1 MIDYLALID
10 KYYGDKPELRHIL
23 VTHSRQVAD
32 RALTIIDAHPQWV
45 SEGLVDRTF
54 VEEAAMLHDIGILF
68 CDAPKIYCT
77 GPHKY
82 IEHGYL
88 GAELLRAEGLPK
100 HALVA
105 ERHTG
110 TGITIEQVERE
121 ELPIPE
127 RNYCPESL
135 EEKII
140 CYADKF
146 YSKSHL
152 GEEVALEWRN
162 CATRTLVFYHYLNR
176 WLKPMES
183 SSRNCILALVS
194 PSIMTVLS

>member
-1 MIDYLALID
+1 MDYIKLID
-10 KYYGDKPELRHIL
+10 KYYGNVPELRHIL
-23 VTHSRQVAD
+23 LTHSRQVSD
-32 RALTIIDAHPQWV
+32 RALSIIDRHPEW
-45 SEGLVDRTF
+45 EANGLVDRQF
-54 VEEAAMLHDIGILF
+54 VEEAAMLHDIGIIF
-68 CDAPKIYCT
+68 CDAPKIHCF
-77 GPHKY
+77 GSHKY

-88 GAELLRAEGLPK
+88 GAELLRQEGLPK

-127 RNYCPESL
+127 RDYCPQSL

-152 GEEVALEWRN
+152 GEEVAIEKIKYNIWKYGHEAFLRWNE
-162 CATRTLVFYHYLNR
+162 LV
-176 WLKPMES
+176 
-183 SSRNCILALVS
+183 ALCGED
-194 PSIMTVLS
+194 L

>member
-1 MIDYLALID
+1 MVDYNAIIE
-10 KYYGDKPELRHIL
+10 KYYGDSPELRHVL

-32 RALTIIDAHPQWV
+32 RSLRIVDSHPEWIAQ
-45 SEGLVDRTF
+45 GLVDRAF
-54 VEEAAMLHDIGILF
+54 IEEAAMLHDIGIIF
-68 CDAPKIYCT
+68 CSAPKIHCNGT
-77 GPHKY
+77 HQY

-88 GAELLRAEGLPK
+88 GAELLRSEGLEK

-110 TGITIEQVERE
+110 TGITIEQIERE

-127 RNYCPESL
+127 RDYCPQSL

-152 GEEVALEWRN
+152 GEEVPLAKIKYNIWKYGHE
-162 CATRTLVFYHYLNR
+162 AFVR
-176 WLKPMES
+176 WNELTELMGEAD
-183 SSRNCILALVS
+183 RE
-194 PSIMTVLS
+194 

>member
-1 MIDYLALID
+1 MDCIELID
-10 KYYGDKPELRHIL
+10 KYYAGSPELRHVL
-23 VTHSRQVAD
+23 LTHSRQVAD
-32 RALTIIDAHPQWV
+32 RALRIVDAHPEWLAQ
-45 SEGLVDRTF
+45 GLVDRTF
-54 VEEAAMLHDIGILF
+54 VEEAAMLHDIGIIF
-68 CDAPKIYCT
+68 CSAPKIHCV
-77 GPHKY
+77 GEHKY

-88 GAELLRAEGLPK
+88 GAELLRQEGLPR

-121 ELPIPE
+121 DLPIPV
-127 RNYCPESL
+127 RDYCPQSL

-152 GEEVALEWRN
+152 GEEVALSKVRANIWKYGHDAIVRWEQ
-162 CATRTLVFYHYLNR
+162 LV
-176 WLKPMES
+176 
-183 SSRNCILALVS
+183 ALCE
-194 PSIMTVLS
+194 PEINN

>member
-1 MIDYLALID
+1 MDYIKLID
-10 KYYGDKPELRHIL
+10 KYYADSPELRHVL
-23 VTHSRQVAD
+23 LTHSRQVAD
-32 RALTIIDAHPQWV
+32 RALRIVDAHPEWTNG
-45 SEGLVDRTF
+45 EGANGECLVDRQF
-54 VEEAAMLHDIGILF
+54 IEEAAMLHDIGIIF
-68 CDAPKIYCT
+68 CDAPKIHCV

-88 GAELLRAEGLPK
+88 GAELLRREGLEK

-127 RNYCPESL
+127 RDYCPQSL

-152 GEEVALEWRN
+152 GEEVAIEKIKYNIWKYGHD
-162 CATRTLVFYHYLNR
+162 AIIR
-176 WLKPMES
+176 WNELS
-183 SSRNCILALVS
+183 ALCE
-194 PSIMTVLS
+194 

>member
-1 MIDYLALID
+1 MDYIKLID
-10 KYYGDKPELRHIL
+10 KYYASSPELRHIL
-23 VTHSRQVAD
+23 LTHSRQVAD
-32 RALTIIDAHPQWV
+32 RALAIVDAHPEWTDQH
-45 SEGLVDRTF
+45 LVDRQF
-54 VEEAAMLHDIGILF
+54 VEEAAMLHDIGIIF
-68 CDAPKIYCT
+68 CNAPKIYCV

-88 GAELLRAEGLPK
+88 GAELLRQEGLPK

-110 TGITIEQVERE
+110 TGITIEQIERE

-127 RNYCPESL
+127 RDYCPQSL

-146 YSKSHL
+146 YSKSRPDHVRTVL
-152 GEEVALEWRN
+152 ETAQSLEKFGRAGVDKFLEW
-162 CATRTLVFYHYLNR
+162 
-176 WLKPMES
+176 
-183 SSRNCILALVS
+183 SRKFE
-194 PSIMTVLS
+194 

>member
-1 MIDYLALID
+1 M
-10 KYYGDKPELRHIL
+10 L

-32 RALTIIDAHPQWV
+32 RALRIVDAHPEWTDPLNPP
-45 SEGLVDRTF
+45 EGGIVDRTF
-54 VEEAAMLHDIGILF
+54 IEEAAMLHDIGIIY
-68 CDAPKIYCT
+68 CNAPKIYCN
-77 GPHKY
+77 GPHAY

-88 GAELLRAEGLPK
+88 GAELLRKEGLPK

-110 TGITIEQVERE
+110 TGITIEQIERE

-127 RNYCPESL
+127 RNYCPQSL

-152 GEEVALEWRN
+152 GEEVALEKIKYNIWKYGHE
-162 CATRTLVFYHYLNR
+162 AFVR
-176 WLKPMES
+176 WQE
-183 SSRNCILALVS
+183 
-194 PSIMTVLS
+194 LSKLMGETD

>member
-1 MIDYLALID
+1 MDYIALID
-10 KYYGDKPELRHIL
+10 KYYADAPELRNIL
-23 VTHSRQVAD
+23 LTHSRQVAD
-32 RALTIIDAHPQWV
+32 RALQILDAHPQW
-45 SEGLVDRTF
+45 EEQGLVDRQF
-54 VEEAAMLHDIGILF
+54 LEEAAMLHDIGIIY
-68 CDAPKIYCT
+68 CDAPKIYCF

-88 GAELLRAEGLPK
+88 GAELLRNEGLPK

-110 TGITIEQVERE
+110 TGITVEQIERE

-127 RNYCPESL
+127 RDYCPQSL

-152 GEEVALEWRN
+152 NEEVALDKIKYNIWKYGHE
-162 CATRTLVFYHYLNR
+162 AFVR
-176 WLKPMES
+176 WQ
-183 SSRNCILALVS
+183 ALEA
-194 PSIMTVLS
+194 LCK

>member
-1 MIDYLALID
+1 MDYIKLID
-10 KYYGDKPELRHIL
+10 TVYASQPELKEVL
-23 VTHSRQVAD
+23 LTHSRQVAD
-32 RALTIIDAHPQWV
+32 RALAIVDAHPEWTA
-45 SEGLVDRTF
+45 SGMVDRQF
-54 VEEAAMLHDIGILF
+54 VEEAAMLHDIGI
-68 CDAPKIYCT
+68 IYCYAP
-77 GPHKY
+77 GIHCIGSHKY

-88 GAELLRAEGLPK
+88 GAELLRREGYPK

-110 TGITIEQVERE
+110 TGILAEQVYRE

-127 RNYCPESL
+127 QDYCPESL

-152 GEEVALEWRN
+152 GEEVALEKIRTNIWRYGHD
-162 CATRTLVFYHYLNR
+162 AILRWEQLV
-176 WLKPMES
+176 
-183 SSRNCILALVS
+183 ALCEN
-194 PSIMTVLS
+194 

>member
-1 MIDYLALID
+1 MLNYLALID
-10 KYYGDKPELRHIL
+10 KYYGEAPELRHIL
-23 VTHSRQVAD
+23 LTHSRQVAD
-32 RALTIIDAHPQWV
+32 RALRIIDAHPEW
-45 SEGLVDRTF
+45 EVDRQF
-54 VEEAAMLHDIGILF
+54 VEEAAMLHDIGIIF
-68 CDAPKIYCT
+68 CNAPKIYCT

-88 GAELLRAEGLPK
+88 GAELLRKEGLPK

-110 TGITIEQVERE
+110 TGITIDQIERE

-127 RNYCPESL
+127 RDYCPQSL

-146 YSKSHL
+146 YSKSHP
-152 GEEVALEWRN
+152 GEEVDMAKIKYNIWKYGHEAFVRWQE
-162 CATRTLVFYHYLNR
+162 LVELCGEN
-176 WLKPMES
+176 L
-183 SSRNCILALVS
+183 
-194 PSIMTVLS
+194 

>member
-1 MIDYLALID
+1 MDYIKLID
-10 KYYGDKPELRHIL
+10 KYYDGQPELRHIL

-32 RALTIIDAHPQWV
+32 RALSIVDAHPEWEEQ
-45 SEGLVDRTF
+45 GLVDRTF
-54 VEEAAMLHDIGILF
+54 IEEAAMLHDIGIF
-68 CDAPKIYCT
+68 YCNAPKIHCNGT
-77 GPHKY
+77 HKY

-88 GAELLRAEGLPK
+88 GAELLRSEGLPK

-127 RNYCPESL
+127 RDYCPQSL

-152 GEEVALEWRN
+152 GEEVDINKIKYNIWKYGHEAFVRWNE
-162 CATRTLVFYHYLNR
+162 LVELMGEADR
-176 WLKPMES
+176 
-183 SSRNCILALVS
+183 
-194 PSIMTVLS
+194 

>member
-1 MIDYLALID
+1 MVYTKIIY
-10 KYYGDKPELRHIL
+10 KYYGNYPALREIL

-32 RALTIIDAHPQWV
+32 RALRIIDAHPEWTNG
-45 SEGLVDRTF
+45 EGANGECLVDRQF
-54 VEEAAMLHDIGILF
+54 VEEAAMLHDIGIIF
-68 CDAPKIYCT
+68 CDAPKIYCR
-77 GPHKY
+77 GSHKY
-82 IEHGYL
+82 IEHGFL
-88 GAELLRAEGLPK
+88 GAELLRAEGYPK

-127 RNYCPESL
+127 RDYCPQSL

-152 GEEVALEWRN
+152 GEEVDINKIKYNIWKYGHA
-162 CATRTLVFYHYLNR
+162 AYVR
-176 WLKPMES
+176 WQELCEL
-183 SSRNCILALVS
+183 CGEQL
-194 PSIMTVLS
+194 